1 MVFFGVISVFGVMEV
16 ISVLISV
23 GVFGM
28 VWIIFWLWFS
38 VWVSW
43 SSVIF
48 VVIEMIRE
56 FLFRLEVISLSILI
70 MMLGLTVVKMMSAIC
85 VIFCVDFVVLMS
97 NWLWRVVILFGE
109 GVYI

>member
-1 MVFFGVISVFGVMEV
+1 MAR
-16 ISVLISV
+16 
-23 GVFGM
+23 
-28 VWIIFWLWFS
+28 IIFRLWFS
-38 VWVSW
+38 ARVSW

-48 VVIEMIRE
+48 VVIETIRE

-85 VIFCVDFVVLMS
+85 VIFCVDFAALMS
-97 NWLWRVVILFGE
+97 NWLCRAAILFGE